1 MLFMGYIILMITI
14 MRFMF
19 VIVWR
24 SVRQMNDDLMVAIF
38 SIQAGVFSILLNLSN
53 VIPIRGQYAVSNL
66 IQMFNLVQVNDYI
79 GQITH
84 SAVE

>member
-66 IQMFNLVQVNDYI
+66 MLRP
-79 GQITH
+79 
-84 SAVE
+84 